1 MYSKLHSYT
10 ANAVDVDEKATEILD
25 AVVTADKM
33 SQLIMDSLSEL
44 MLKMID
50 SMFEFKLFYGDI
62 NKL

>member
-1 MYSKLHSYT
+1 MLMK
-10 ANAVDVDEKATEILD
+10 KQQQILD

-33 SQLIMDSLSEL
+33 SQLIMESLSEL